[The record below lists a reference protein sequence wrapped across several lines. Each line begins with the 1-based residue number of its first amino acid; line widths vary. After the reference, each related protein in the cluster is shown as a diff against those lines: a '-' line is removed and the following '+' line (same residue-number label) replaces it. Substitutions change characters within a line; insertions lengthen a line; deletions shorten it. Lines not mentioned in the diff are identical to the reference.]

1 MAAQDFFI
9 WGQGGTKKTPEQ
21 VARERE
27 IADAILMK
35 AGNTA
40 PVGHWTQGAARVLDA
55 LGGVVRQNRASAA
68 EADIANVNKGLIA
81 NLLSGSSGVTSPAS
95 SSAIPMTSA
104 AGEVAATAPAAR
116 AVTPTFADDGTE
128 LGSFL
133 SDPGRRATL
142 PAGMRNNNP
151 GNIKFVGQKVPGI
164 VGPSVNTDQGD
175 PQAVF
180 ATPEAGM
187 NAMYQL
193 ALRKY
198 NGGKTTANK
207 LIAGNMGWTPGN
219 TQAAANVAASM
230 GLSPDDDINL
240 NDPAMAAK
248 FLRGLIIQEH
258 GKSGALYPE
267 SMILSAIT
275 GQPTQVASATPQTAT
290 DAIDAVAPLQ
300 PVGQPD
306 APLSEE
312 VAAYQQTPE
321 YAAAFPGR
329 VQPAQVT
336 GPVQVA
342 GGGDR
347 VPMASSPTGINPAII
362 EALTNPQA
370 SPQTQRLAAILLEQ
384 EQGRQNSAMEAQMR
398 DADPLR
404 RLQIERAQLENEA
417 LRNPAQTIDGVTV
430 GNRVIDRNTG
440 RVIYE
445 APQAD
450 ATFRQATP
458 EEAQKYGSAAGQ
470 FGPDGKFYPINPPQ
484 GTALQVGP
492 NGEITFNQGA
502 GVKPLTEAQSKDTLY
517 ATRATNALTLLNQ
530 YEDNL
535 MSLPEAAAG
544 AIPFN
549 LGNYAQSEEYQLARD
564 AGRDFLATI
573 LRKDTG
579 AAITAQEEDIYG
591 KMFLPQPGDKPATIQ
606 AKRQRRAL
614 AVEAIKAGMPPTA
627 IENMAKAL
635 GSVPASTDVEVQTD
649 IPGVKIRRKN

>member
-1 MAAQDFFI
+1 MAASDFFI

-55 LGGVVRQNRASAA
+55 LGGVVRQRRADAA
-68 EADIANVNKGLIA
+68 DAEITNVNKGLIA
-81 NLLSGSSGVTSPAS
+81 NLLAGGSGSVSPSSSASIPMSGAAGEIAATSPAQPIDLS
-95 SSAIPMTSA
+95 GNEVYTQFINTAREGGLTNPYGLA
-104 AGEVAATAPAAR
+104 ALAATGKAESGFDPGNVNRTWSDPSQSGQPGMAGGILSWRGPRYQALAATGDLSPAGQARFFLQEDPGLVQALNNAKSVEEAQGLINNAWKFAGYDRADGETARRLGLARSFLPTFQGGGEVAA
-116 AVTPTFADDGTE
+116 
-128 LGSFL
+128 
-133 SDPGRRATL
+133 
-142 PAGMRNNNP
+142 
-151 GNIKFVGQKVPGI
+151 
-164 VGPSVNTDQGD
+164 
-175 PQAVF
+175 
-180 ATPEAGM
+180 ATPEA
-187 NAMYQL
+187 
-193 ALRKY
+193 
-198 NGGKTTANK
+198 
-207 LIAGNMGWTPGN
+207 
-219 TQAAANVAASM
+219 
-230 GLSPDDDINL
+230 
-240 NDPAMAAK
+240 
-248 FLRGLIIQEH
+248 
-258 GKSGALYPE
+258 
-267 SMILSAIT
+267 AIE
-275 GQPTQVASATPQTAT
+275 
-290 DAIDAVAPLQ
+290 AIAPLQ
-300 PVGQPD
+300 PVERGPLQSYAGQERAAPV
-306 APLSEE
+306 PLSEE

-329 VQPAQVT
+329 AQPAQVAA
-336 GPVQVA
+336 PVQVA

-347 VPMASSPTGINPAII
+347 VPMTGNTGINPAII

-370 SPQTQRLAAILLEQ
+370 SPQTQRLASILLGQ
-384 EQGRQNSAMEAQMR
+384 EQDRQNAAMEAQAR

-417 LRNPAQTIDGVTV
+417 LRNPGQSVDGVTV

-450 ATFRQATP
+450 ATFRQASP
-458 EEAQKYGSAAGQ
+458 DEAQKYGAAAGQ
-470 FGPDGKFYPINPPQ
+470 FGPDGRFYPINPPQ

-502 GVKPLTEAQSKDTLY
+502 GVKPLTESQSKDTLY
-517 ATRATNALTLLNQ
+517 ATRATNALPLLNQ

-635 GSVPASTDVEVQTD
+635 GSVPSSTDVEVQTD

>member
-27 IADAILMK
+27 IADAILAR
-35 AGNTA
+35 AGDTS
-40 PVGHWTQGAARVLDA
+40 PVGHWTQGAARVVDA
-55 LGGVVRQNRASAA
+55 LGGVVRQNRARAA
-68 EADIANVNKGLIA
+68 EADIANVNKGLISS
-81 NLLSGSSGVTSPAS
+81 LLAGGGTSVPSSGANVPMPGAAAEISATSPGTIGNVDPSIRDGIVQTAS
-95 SSAIPMTSA
+95 ALGIDPVDLATAISYETAGTFDPTKSGPTTQWGQHRGLIQFGEPQAKEYGVNWEDPIGSQLGENGAVANYLRATGVQPGMGLMDIYSAINAGGVGRYGASDANNGGAPGTVADKVNNQMAGHRAKALALLGAGQPADAAQAIEAVAPEA
-104 AGEVAATAPAAR
+104 AGEIAMQPPAA
-116 AVTPTFADDGTE
+116 
-128 LGSFL
+128 
-133 SDPGRRATL
+133 
-142 PAGMRNNNP
+142 
-151 GNIKFVGQKVPGI
+151 
-164 VGPSVNTDQGD
+164 
-175 PQAVF
+175 
-180 ATPEAGM
+180 
-187 NAMYQL
+187 
-193 ALRKY
+193 
-198 NGGKTTANK
+198 
-207 LIAGNMGWTPGN
+207 
-219 TQAAANVAASM
+219 
-230 GLSPDDDINL
+230 
-240 NDPAMAAK
+240 
-248 FLRGLIIQEH
+248 
-258 GKSGALYPE
+258 
-267 SMILSAIT
+267 
-275 GQPTQVASATPQTAT
+275 
-290 DAIDAVAPLQ
+290 
-300 PVGQPD
+300 
-306 APLSEE
+306 
-312 VAAYQQTPE
+312 
-321 YAAAFPGR
+321 
-329 VQPAQVT
+329 AQ
-336 GPVQVA
+336 PVQVA

-347 VPMASSPTGINPAII
+347 VPMASASTGINPAII

-517 ATRATNALTLLNQ
+517 ATRATNALPLLNQ

>member
-1 MAAQDFFI
+1 M
-9 WGQGGTKKTPEQ
+9 
-21 VARERE
+21 
-27 IADAILMK
+27 
-35 AGNTA
+35 
-40 PVGHWTQGAARVLDA
+40 
-55 LGGVVRQNRASAA
+55 
-68 EADIANVNKGLIA
+68 
-81 NLLSGSSGVTSPAS
+81 
-95 SSAIPMTSA
+95 
-104 AGEVAATAPAAR
+104 
-116 AVTPTFADDGTE
+116 
-128 LGSFL
+128 
-133 SDPGRRATL
+133 
-142 PAGMRNNNP
+142 
-151 GNIKFVGQKVPGI
+151 
-164 VGPSVNTDQGD
+164 
-175 PQAVF
+175 
-180 ATPEAGM
+180 
-187 NAMYQL
+187 
-193 ALRKY
+193 
-198 NGGKTTANK
+198 
-207 LIAGNMGWTPGN
+207 
-219 TQAAANVAASM
+219 
-230 GLSPDDDINL
+230 
-240 NDPAMAAK
+240 
-248 FLRGLIIQEH
+248 
-258 GKSGALYPE
+258 
-267 SMILSAIT
+267 
-275 GQPTQVASATPQTAT
+275 
-290 DAIDAVAPLQ
+290 
-300 PVGQPD
+300 
-306 APLSEE
+306 
-312 VAAYQQTPE
+312 
-321 YAAAFPGR
+321 
-329 VQPAQVT
+329 
-336 GPVQVA
+336 
-342 GGGDR
+342 GDR
-347 VPMASSPTGINPAII
+347 FPMASASTGINPAII

-517 ATRATNALTLLNQ
+517 ATRATNALPLLNQ

-627 IENMAKAL
+627 IENMAR
-635 GSVPASTDVEVQTD
+635 GTRFC
-649 IPGVKIRRKN
+649 PGFDRCRSPDRYPRC